1 MCALRAIPKPEQPIE
16 KKRSAINPG
25 LSAIA
30 GVNAGISAVPILP
43 NPVAL
48 TKHLS
53 ITEFSTEPGGLSET
67 HHHGELDTCVY
78 VIRGTLGFKCGVDMA
93 EYVAMR
99 EGELGFIAPRAVH
112 AENNPHATDWSLGL
126 SIRDS
131 AGIFYYPCEAPKSL
145 PGGSTGVANIPRP
158 ASAQS
163 LTPAANEKALGALS
177 NHHLRA
183 TRLSLDR
190 VVIGPGQAWAS
201 PGESIGETA
210 VMGIE
215 GALRLSDGQAALEG
229 GKGDWWYLDAGT
241 RWAVANRSTSE
252 AAEFLVVRSADP
264 GA

>member
-1 MCALRAIPKPEQPIE
+1 MCALRAIPIPESIE
-16 KKRSAINPG
+16 KKRSEINPG

-43 NPVAL
+43 NPAAL

-53 ITEFSTEPGGLSET
+53 ITQFATEPNGLSET

-78 VIRGTLGFKCGVDMA
+78 VIKGTLGFKCGVGMSD
-93 EYVAMR
+93 YVAMR

-112 AENNPHATDWSLGL
+112 AENNPHTSDWSLGL

-145 PGGSTGVANIPRP
+145 PGGKTGVSNIPRP
-158 ASAQS
+158 AATQS
-163 LTPAANEKALGALS
+163 LTPAEGERALGALS

-190 VVIGPGQAWAS
+190 IALAPGQTWAS
-201 PGESIGETA
+201 PGASIGETA

-215 GALRLSDGQAALEG
+215 GEVRLSDGNAALEG
-229 GKGDWWYLDAGT
+229 GKGDWWFLDEGT
-241 RWAVANRSTSE
+241 RWAVANRSSTA

-264 GA
+264 AN